1 MSARVVVVGGGIT
14 GLAAAW
20 ALSRPSA
27 ASVVDVTLVDASA
40 RLGGKILTEQVGP
53 FLFEGG
59 PDSFLT
65 LKPAAVEFARE
76 LGLADRL
83 IGTLEPGGAYVLYR
97 GRLEPLP
104 DGLAGLIPQRVGP
117 FLRSGLFSPLEKARF
132 ACDLLVPASRNGA
145 DESLGA
151 FVRRR
156 LGSAA
161 VDRLAAPLLAG
172 IHAGDVDRLSLR
184 ATFPQFADAERRYG
198 SLTAAI
204 LARRRTGRPRE
215 GAGLPMFMTLRGG
228 LSEMVDAVIRALPE
242 GSVRV
247 GQVTRITTTRAGY
260 ALALHDGAELRADAV
275 VLAVPA
281 SAAAPLLVGVGP
293 DAAGVLRS
301 IPYVSTA
308 AVVFAFRRADVAH
321 PLAGHGYVV
330 ARGERTVHTAC
341 TWVSSK
347 WPYRAPEGY
356 VVVRAYVGRD
366 GDQAALAMDDG
377 ALSRAVLSELT
388 PLLGLR
394 AAPTLARVYR
404 WPEAMPQYLVGH
416 LERVAA
422 ARGHLRRTR
431 GLVLAGSAYNGV
443 GIPDCIRQGKEAAA
457 RVVEVLGGSRA
468 SLGGDSR

>member
-27 ASVVDVTLVDASA
+27 AGVVDVTLVDASG
-40 RLGGKILTEQVGP
+40 RPGGKIRTERVEP

-76 LGLADRL
+76 LGLGERL
-83 IGTLEPGGAYVLYR
+83 IGTLEPRGAFVLYR

-117 FLRSGLFSPLEKARF
+117 FLRSGLFSPVEKARF
-132 ACDLLVPASRNGA
+132 ALDLLVPASRNGT

-172 IHAGDVDRLSLR
+172 IHAGDIDRLSLR

-198 SLTAAI
+198 SLTGAV
-204 LARRRTGRPRE
+204 LARRRTGRPRA

-228 LSEMVDAVIRALPE
+228 LIELVDRAVRALPE
-242 GSVRV
+242 RSVRI
-247 GQVTRITTTRAGY
+247 GQVTRITTRAAEY
-260 ALALHDGAELRADAV
+260 VLALQDGTELRADAV

-281 SAAAPLLVGVGP
+281 SAAAPLLADVSP

-308 AVVFAFRRADVAH
+308 AVIFAFRRADVVH

-330 ARGERTVHTAC
+330 ARGEGTMHTAC

-347 WPYRAPEGY
+347 WPHRAPDDY
-356 VVVRAYVGRD
+356 VVLRVYVGRD

-377 ALSRAVLSELT
+377 TLSRAVLAELGS
-388 PLLGLR
+388 LLGVR
-394 AAPTLARVYR
+394 AAPTVTRVYR

-422 ARGHLRRTR
+422 ARGHLDRTP
-431 GLVLAGSAYNGV
+431 GLVLAGSAYEGV
-443 GIPDCIRQGKEAAA
+443 GIPDCIRQGKEAAV
-457 RVVEVLGGSRA
+457 RVLGVLDGRQA
-468 SLGGDSR
+468 

>member
-20 ALSRPSA
+20 ALTRPRSA
-27 ASVVDVTLVDASA
+27 GDVDVTVVDAGE
-40 RLGGKILTEQVGP
+40 RPGGKIRTERVGP

-76 LGLADRL
+76 LGLGERL
-83 IGTLEPGGAYVLYR
+83 IGTLEPGGAFVLYR

-104 DGLAGLIPQRVGP
+104 DGLAGFIPQRVGS
-117 FLRSGLFSPLEKARF
+117 FLRSRLFSPWEKARF
-132 ACDLLVPASRNGA
+132 ALEFLIPAARNGT

-172 IHAGDVDRLSLR
+172 IHAGDIDRLSLR

-198 SLTAAI
+198 SLTGAV
-204 LARRRTGRPRE
+204 LARRRAGRHLA
-215 GAGLPMFMTLRGG
+215 GVGLPMFMTLRGG
-228 LSEMVDAVIRALPE
+228 LSELVDAAVRALPD
-242 GSVRV
+242 GSVRI
-247 GQVTRITTTRAGY
+247 GQVTRIIPSPAGY
-260 ALALHDGAELRADAV
+260 VLTLQDGAELRADAV

-281 SAAAPLLVGVGP
+281 SAAAPLLAGVSP

-301 IPYVSTA
+301 ISYVSTA
-308 AVVFAFRRADVAH
+308 AAVFAFRRADVLH

-330 ARGERTVHTAC
+330 ARGERRMHTAC

-347 WPYRAPEGY
+347 WPHRAPDDH
-356 VVVRAYVGRD
+356 VVLRAYVGRD
-366 GDQAALAMDDG
+366 GDQAALAMDDDT
-377 ALSRAVLSELT
+377 LSRAVLGELGS
-388 PLLGLR
+388 LLGLR

-404 WPEAMPQYLVGH
+404 WPQAMPQYLVGH

-422 ARGHLRRTR
+422 ARSHLGRIP
-431 GLVLAGSAYNGV
+431 GLALAGSAYDGV

-457 RVVEVLGGSRA
+457 SVLGVLHGRRA
-468 SLGGDSR
+468 